1 MKLPNID
8 FLMNM
13 TKEYLDGKIDGITY
27 SLDFPHELDQRYK
40 DFIKNGSTSNS
51 GAAVFILHG
60 MCSTAYR

>member
-13 TKEYLDGKIDGITY
+13 TKEYLDGKIDSMTY

-40 DFIKNGSTSNS
+40 KAHREDDDYCELI
-51 GAAVFILHG
+51 
-60 MCSTAYR
+60 